1 MVVRHWRNSKAL
13 KDVTPTAQHEKEY
26 TPQEGVA
33 AVSEQARFLLCI
45 PDQPECFAVL
55 IGGCIKLRMHGQ
67 MSYTLCACQAPSGQ
81 PLLLPCCNQMTSDTV
96 LRHDAHSLA
105 KWEKC
110 QGRKRMVEH
119 LLIRHVTVSPQLVK
133 QELGWLL

>member
-1 MVVRHWRNSKAL
+1 MVVRHWRNSKA
-13 KDVTPTAQHEKEY
+13 DTSTAQHERAH

-67 MSYTLCACQAPSGQ
+67 MSHTLCARQTPSGQ
-81 PLLLPCCNQMTSDTV
+81 LLLLLCCNQWHLTLSWNTMHTAWQCGRNVREGRGRLITS
-96 LRHDAHSLA
+96 LHA
-105 KWEKC
+105 
-110 QGRKRMVEH
+110 M
-119 LLIRHVTVSPQLVK
+119 
-133 QELGWLL
+133 